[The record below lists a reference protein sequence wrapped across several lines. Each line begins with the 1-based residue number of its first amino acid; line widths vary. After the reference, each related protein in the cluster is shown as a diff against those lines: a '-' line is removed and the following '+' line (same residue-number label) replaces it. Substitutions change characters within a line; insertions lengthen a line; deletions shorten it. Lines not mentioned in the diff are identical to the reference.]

1 MTEHQETRALSRRE
15 LLAKVG
21 MYGAPAVLAGGVL
34 LRSGVAF
41 GAGEVSQISSSQP
54 GPVSQPGSSQCVPSE
69 GSRSS
74 SAFGGSCSTPLDF
87 LQTYLGQLQSIPTP
101 SNKGDQRKLAGA
113 IAALSSATDGSK
125 WQPDG
130 TTLVAPGG
138 RRVFHDLANAIE
150 ALSALKVS
158 SPLIASIIQGIVT
171 QAGTVANAA
180 YNNATLSAKRAQQV
194 QRLLAKAAQKA
205 ARGNYESA
213 IEAYSEAWSKSTRG
227 AGHED
232 GDEGDDD

>member
-1 MTEHQETRALSRRE
+1 MTENQETRALSRRE

-41 GAGEVSQISSSQP
+41 GAGEVSSSEP
-54 GPVSQPGSSQCVPSE
+54 PPPPSE
-69 GSRSS
+69 GSSS
-74 SAFGGSCSTPLDF
+74 SASSSGGGPTTPLDF
-87 LQTYLGQLQSIPTP
+87 LRSYLSQLQSIPTP
-101 SNKGDQRKLAGA
+101 ANKGDQRKLASA
-113 IAALSSATDGSK
+113 IAALTSATDSAK

-130 TTLVAPGG
+130 TTLVARGG
-138 RRVFHDLANAIE
+138 RRLFHDLANAIE
-150 ALSALKVS
+150 ALSNLKAPTPVV
-158 SPLIASIIQGIVT
+158 AGVIQGIVT
-171 QAGTVANAA
+171 QAGTIATAA
-180 YNNATLSAKRAQQV
+180 YNGATLSAKRAQQV

-213 IEAYSEAWSKSTRG
+213 IEAYAEAWAKSTRG

-232 GDEGDDD
+232 GDSDDDSDD